1 MKKISIKSLRKTVIL
16 TAAFFGLTVFAS
28 QCFAQSSLNADDSAR
43 KDRQYIEIINSLY
56 YYIQQ
61 NYVDEV
67 DAQKLYEGALR
78 GMLESLNDPYS
89 VYMDESSWR
98 SITDTTTGSFGGVG
112 LSITKPTEN
121 KPDKPAYVEVAQPI
135 DNSPGAKAGIQA
147 GDLITEIDGVDT
159 STITMDEVLSK
170 LRGTVGTSV
179 EVTIKRGKN
188 LTFKRTLV
196 RAVIENP
203 TVKYGVIGKTGYIR
217 LSEFSSTTAERMQE
231 ALDSFKDSKV
241 NGIIVD
247 LRNNGGGLLTAAV
260 DIADKFIDNGIIVST
275 KSRLAMENAVY
286 TASRHE
292 TTVAKGTPVIVL
304 INGASASAS
313 EILAGALKDAKVAY
327 LVGEK
332 SYGKGSVQIPT
343 PLINKDGFKITVARY
358 YSPSDVN
365 IDKVGIPPD
374 REVAYPE
381 FTEEEAKLYAS
392 LLDSG
397 KIEQYVEKHPGM
409 TEDDIYSYAEILR
422 RSYSLESRILRKL
435 IRNECDRAKPSRLYD
450 LDYDLQLKEALN
462 IIEHENFAALISKAK
477 TLKQIETERK
487 AKEEKDASSAPAKK

>member
-1 MKKISIKSLRKTVIL
+1 MKKLSIKSLRQAVIL
-16 TAAFFGLTVFAS
+16 AAAFFGLTACAS
-28 QCFAQSSLNADDSAR
+28 QCFAQSSLNSDDQAR
-43 KDRQYIEIINSLY
+43 KDRQYLEIINSLY

-67 DAQKLYEGALR
+67 DSQKLYEGALR
-78 GMLESLNDPYS
+78 GMLESLGDPYS

-147 GDLITEIDGVDT
+147 GDLITHIDGVDT
-159 STITMDEVLSK
+159 STLTMDEVLSR

-179 EVTIKRGKN
+179 EVTIQRGKN

-203 TVKYGVIGKTGYIR
+203 TVKYGIVNKSGYIR
-217 LSEFSSTTAERMQE
+217 LSEFSSTTAERLQE
-231 ALDSFKDSKV
+231 ALDSFKNSNI
-241 NGIIVD
+241 NGIILD

-260 DIADKFIDNGIIVST
+260 DIGDKFIDSGVIVST

-286 TASRHE
+286 TASRYE
-292 TTVAKGTPVIVL
+292 TTVKAGTPVIVL

-327 LVGEK
+327 LVGEN

-374 REVAYPE
+374 RVVSYPE
-381 FTEEEAKLYAS
+381 FSEEEAKLYS
-392 LLDSG
+392 QLLDSG
-397 KIEQYVEKHPGM
+397 KIEQYVENHPKM
-409 TEDDIYSYAEILR
+409 TEEDIYSYAEILR
-422 RSYSLESRILRKL
+422 RSYNIDSRILRKM
-435 IRNECDRAKPSRLYD
+435 IRNECDHAKPSRLYD

-462 IIEHENFAALISKAK
+462 ILEHENFSDLVAGTK
-477 TLKQIETERK
+477 TLKQIEDARK
-487 AKEEKDASSAPAKK
+487 AEEAEKSSSAAK